1 MYIPLQ
7 RAVPKTFDKSMENL
21 AAKIEAKQDAIKDAE
36 KKFKSAKKAYKN
48 GGSQAEKANLEK
60 CKKTLERLME
70 QLEKLEIQRTDKD
83 ENKTIAL
90 GTSKLNYLDPR
101 ISVSWCKKHE
111 VPIEKV
117 YNKTQREKFRWAIDM
132 IMNTEEEYHF

>member
-1 MYIPLQ
+1 MG
-7 RAVPKTFDKSMENL
+7 
-21 AAKIEAKQDAIKDAE
+21 
-36 KKFKSAKKAYKN
+36 AYKN
-48 GGSQAEKANLEK
+48 NGSVAEKANAEK
-60 CKKTLERLME
+60 CKKILERLLE
-70 QLEKLEIQRTDKD
+70 QMEKLEIQKTDKD

-101 ISVSWCKKHE
+101 ISVAWCKKHE

-132 IMNTEEEYHF
+132 IMNDDEEYHF

>member
-1 MYIPLQ
+1 MGNLH
-7 RAVPKTFDKSMENL
+7 DKID
-21 AAKIEAKQDAIKDAE
+21 AKHDAIKEAE
-36 KKFKSAKKAYKN
+36 KGLKHAKKAYKN
-48 GGSQAEKANLEK
+48 NGSVAEKANAEK
-60 CKKTLERLME
+60 KKKTLERLLE
-70 QLEKLEIQRTDKD
+70 QLEKLEIQKTDKD

-101 ISVSWCKKHE
+101 ISVAWCKKHD

-132 IMNTEEEYHF
+132 ITNDDVEYHF